1 MRWRCLT
8 DTTGTIQFDGALTAT
23 DLNTAAQGYGVSLLG
38 GSAISN
44 AVTFSNTGTTQ
55 IGDATGDTNTFNGGV
70 TATAGAVTAS
80 GSVVTS
86 EDNLALGAVTLVE
99 AQTLT
104 LDTANTG
111 EQHYGSVAYWSDRGS
126 SENTTLESG
135 SGTITVSG
143 AVGTDIGTL
152 TLRARRGSERAV
164 SLQGSVA
171 ANTLTTFAQAYDVS
185 LTGAVNSISTDT
197 TFLNTGA
204 ITVGDESTDSS
215 TFAGGL
221 DTTAGELKTLP
232 ER

>member
-1 MRWRCLT
+1 MTGANGGGAASNLSLNSTGVASVGAVGTNIGTVTVTQSGGTTFSSTVDAVAVTLT

-38 GSAISN
+38 GSTISN

-111 EQHYGSVAYWSDRGS
+111 GG
-126 SENTTLESG
+126 N
-135 SGTITVSG
+135 ITV
-143 AVGTDIGTL
+143 A
-152 TLRARRGSERAV
+152 
-164 SLQGSVA
+164 
-171 ANTLTTFAQAYDVS
+171 S
-185 LTGAVNSISTDT
+185 LTGV
-197 TFLNTGA
+197 TGEVPR
-204 ITVGDESTDSS
+204 ILHWS
-215 TFAGGL
+215 
-221 DTTAGELKTLP
+221 P
-232 ER
+232 EAERSR